1 MKGGGKVGTTQ
12 RRQARRCEHG
22 NRLES
27 ATVGIVSGNPKQKKK
42 QVHRPRK
49 VRIERERER
58 THNKTKTQH
67 PSLIY
72 MRGYREID
80 MRTHIILCRIQPC
93 KVAQL
98 PIHCTH
104 IVMCNGEYRNRGGRK
119 REKIVWVGGG
129 ESKGSSGGGWGTHP
143 RFGARRLQQSANLR
157 LSIDIAVRC
166 CM

>member
-1 MKGGGKVGTTQ
+1 MRT
-12 RRQARRCEHG
+12 RQPTRVCHG
-22 NRLES
+22 RYCQWQPQ
-27 ATVGIVSGNPKQKKK
+27 AKKK
-42 QVHRPRK
+42 MVHRPRK
-49 VRIERERER
+49 VRIERERE
-58 THNKTKTQH
+58 
-67 PSLIY
+67 
-72 MRGYREID
+72 
-80 MRTHIILCRIQPC
+80 HIIRRKRNTHLSSTCAGTEKSTCARTLYYVESSHA
-93 KVAQL
+93 KLQL

-129 ESKGSSGGGWGTHP
+129 ESKGSSGGGWGAHP

>member
-27 ATVGIVSGNPKQKKK
+27 ATVGIVSGIPKQKKNGT
-42 QVHRPRK
+42 QTQ
-49 VRIERERER
+49 ESTDRE
-58 THNKTKTQH
+58 
-67 PSLIY
+67 
-72 MRGYREID
+72 
-80 MRTHIILCRIQPC
+80 HIIRRKRNTHLSSTCAGTEKSTCARTLYYVESSHA
-93 KVAQL
+93 KLQL